1 MTDDDAPPGVPVAKA
16 PARTLVMD
24 AGSGR
29 QLLWIDGLV
38 TLPVAARIQLMEP
51 RADAM
56 VTAVRL
62 WSAADAKASTLVLEV
77 MLVAPGESAD
87 LP

>member
-1 MTDDDAPPGVPVAKA
+1 
-16 PARTLVMD
+16 MD
-24 AGSGR
+24 AGSGT

-38 TLPVAARIQLMEP
+38 TLPAAARIQLMEP
-51 RADAM
+51 RSDAV

-62 WSAADAKASTLVLEV
+62 WSAADRKASTLVLEV